1 MHNHFFA
8 FLLATLF
15 SLRILPLFVF
25 REDEPPSFRTAAG
38 FRTLSLFLPL
48 GETPCSA
55 SDMRAFFLA
64 ILRARR
70 SASAALAFLRSS
82 LDMWINFSPKEG
94 SPLGTTGVDKLT
106 GFCGGPEAAVFKET
120 EPL

>member
-38 FRTLSLFLPL
+38 FRTLCLFLPL

-64 ILRARR
+64 TLRARR